1 MVLSSAPA
9 TVSQSGM
16 VVATGLPAQ
25 VKTPVSNIP
34 GGLLNAAVAKTGAAI
49 AEQSAHAKAA
59 GATMRGGAVVTV
71 PQVPEGGTTPGIS
84 FAKNHANLTGIANQ
98 LKAGAV
104 YDGLIG
110 SQPYKVGGGKH
121 TKVPYT
127 RNRSYRRHL
136 PSEEPAMS
144 AGRKHRR
151 KTKKNV
157 RRRRNGSSR
166 RVQRKRLH
174 MHRRTNRR
182 VHKLRR

>member
-1 MVLSSAPA
+1 
-9 TVSQSGM
+9 M

-59 GATMRGGAVVTV
+59 GATMRGGAVVNV
-71 PQVPEGGTTPGIS
+71 PQVAEGGTTPGIS
-84 FAKNHANLTGIANQ
+84 FAKNHADLTGIANQ

-110 SQPYKVGGGKH
+110 SQPYKVGGARH

-127 RNRSYRRHL
+127 RANRTYRRQL

-151 KTKKNV
+151 KTKKNG
-157 RRRRNGSSR
+157 RRSRNGTSR
-166 RVQRKRLH
+166 RLRRKRLH
-174 MHRRTNRR
+174 MHRRTNRS